1 MLKIKPE
8 KTIVLDSFYR
18 KGIIFTALSL
28 LAAGVNYLLYPI
40 ISHVLE
46 VGVFGEFTA
55 LLAIAT
61 QIGGILLAFNVI
73 SIYLVSQYGDKKSK
87 EYLASIQK
95 SIIIFF
101 LIITLLCIF
110 IFPVI
115 SGILKIS
122 SITDML
128 ILLFIILSFIP
139 ASIWSGYFQG
149 NGELI
154 KVGLFSVFASISKLL
169 LSILGAYTLG
179 LTGALLGVLLGT
191 VLGLIL
197 FWFLPGGK
205 PPVSKS
211 FIISKVDTQL
221 IRKFYPLII
230 RSILAVALLSIIQIF
245 DLLSIRALFSPTEA
259 GQYAGLST
267 LSRIIYYA
275 GFIIVWVL
283 LPEFAKANN
292 NQKNRL
298 IIKSYLLYLTM
309 TIIAGFLS
317 YFIGEN
323 TVTYILGSK
332 YIINNDLVTWSVIF
346 QSAVL
351 FVTFQTFVLMV
362 LNRKVLI
369 KLLTGLLGLFACSL
383 FIDPGIENLIIGY
396 ALCTIA
402 LSIWL
407 GIAIIKR
414 EQNEEIN

>member
-61 QIGGILLAFNVI
+61 QVGGILLAFNVI

-115 SGILKIS
+115 GGILKIS

-154 KVGLFSVFASISKLL
+154 KVGLFSLFASISKLL

-191 VLGLIL
+191 GLGLIL

-211 FIISKVDTQL
+211 FIISKVDTKL
-221 IRKFYPLII
+221 IRKFYLLIL
-230 RSILAVALLSIIQIF
+230 RSIFAMALLSIIQIF

-298 IIKSYLLYLTM
+298 IIKSYSLYLTM
-309 TIIAGFLS
+309 TIIAGSLT

-323 TVTYILGSK
+323 TVAYIMGSK
-332 YIINNDLVTWSVIF
+332 YIINNELVTWSVLF

-369 KLLTGLLGLFACSL
+369 KLFTGLLGLFACSL
-383 FIDPGIENLIIGY
+383 FIDPSIENLIISY

-414 EQNEEIN
+414 EENEEIN